1 MVFCE
6 SPSLTL
12 YDVFRIN
19 SWCSMYQYFIPFYWR
34 ILLRGKDIPH
44 FHYAFISWYTIEIF
58 PLWAIMNNSV
68 MNIHVLVFAWT
79 NLFIISYEYI
89 LRSKIPGSYGNFM
102 FHIFEKLPGCF
113 SMALQHF
120 IFPLPVWEAPNSSI
134 LYNSCYYLNF

>member
-19 SWCSMYQYFIPFYWR
+19 SCCSTYQYFTPFYCR

-58 PLWAIMNNSV
+58 PLWVIMNISV
-68 MNIHVLVFAWT
+68 TFMYWFLHGQIFSSFLMNIYLGVKFLDHMGTLCFIFLKNCQAVFQWHC
-79 NLFIISYEYI
+79 YI
-89 LRSKIPGSYGNFM
+89 LYSHYQCER
-102 FHIFEKLPGCF
+102 LLT
-113 SMALQHF
+113 LQ
-120 IFPLPVWEAPNSSI
+120 SSTTLAI
-134 LYNSCYYLNF
+134 I